1 MNYELDEIDDE
12 WAVLLSEK
20 LIDEFE
26 DVSVEEKLFM
36 KLWNRHIRSPTVFA
50 DAQIPI
56 ACAHFASL

>member
-36 KLWNRHIRSPTVFA
+36 KLCIAFQE
-50 DAQIPI
+50 QIVILP
-56 ACAHFASL
+56 CGN